1 MDNKPYVV
9 IFIPA
14 FNEQGTIGKVINRI
28 GELYSN
34 SKDYRIEIIVVD
46 DGSVDGTEE
55 EAKKAGVKRVVGHPY
70 NLGLGAATRS
80 GMGAAFEMGA
90 DIAVKIDADF
100 QHDPEDIDKVVRPI
114 IDDRA
119 DVVFGSRFL
128 GKIKYKMPVVRR
140 TGNAFFTFLV
150 RKLTGLH
157 ITDGQTGLMAF
168 SSRYLRS
175 FNLISD
181 YNETQQLILDSWSK
195 HMRIM
200 EVPVVFHQRTAGRS
214 FISLRYP
221 FKVLPT
227 ILRLLVQGAPLK
239 VFVPMGAF
247 LMLLGIVTIIAIVLD
262 FAPSIVGDATVS
274 ILLISGLLVIMLGLL
289 ADTFAKNR

>member
-14 FNEQGTIGKVINRI
+14 FNEQRTIGKVINRI

-34 SKDYRIEIIVVD
+34 SKDYRMEVIVVD

-55 EAKKAGVKRVVGHPY
+55 EARKAGVKRVVGHPC

-80 GMGAAFEMGA
+80 GMGTAFEMGA

-128 GKIKYKMPVVRR
+128 GKIKYKMPVGRR
-140 TGNAFFTFLV
+140 IGNAFFTFLV
-150 RKLTGLH
+150 SKLTGLH